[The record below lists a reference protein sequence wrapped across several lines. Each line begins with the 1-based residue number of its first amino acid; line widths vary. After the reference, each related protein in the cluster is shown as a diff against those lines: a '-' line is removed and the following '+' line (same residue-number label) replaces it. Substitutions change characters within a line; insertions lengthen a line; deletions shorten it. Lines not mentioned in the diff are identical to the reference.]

1 MVFGIVGCAS
11 VTESIGL
18 SDVRNDSIGCANT
31 WSGCRQSSHKVK
43 TEYKNVD
50 LEPNYSLVAYPKA
63 EAMNL
68 KTGEKFHFG
77 HSVVPSRCN
86 IGDVGY
92 KHCPKVFVQK
102 LCEDLYASKCI
113 LSRFN
118 DEIYYQSLEDYKSQE
133 ESRLAKREEEK
144 REMLTSVREQRL
156 IAEKL
161 NGRSLESM
169 TASEKD
175 SLLKEVRKQ
184 RLAEETPAEKR
195 LRIALE
201 ESRERKKQELILEL
215 NKRCEEYGFTGES
228 NISACIQ
235 REAQHDKELA
245 MQSYE
250 LEKTRLALQQAQSRA
265 YTQNVTE
272 PVQKEEDL
280 PFLIKFLGD
289 VAMGVAENL
298 ADPSFQRDMQQQR
311 QINELKANQ
320 NRDIYRDCRPN
331 C

>member
-1 MVFGIVGCAS
+1 MKKLLLILPLLIVGCAS
-11 VTESIGL
+11 VIESTGL

-31 WSGCRQSSHKVK
+31 WSGCRQSSHTVK

-50 LEPNYSLVAYPKA
+50 LEPNYNLVAYPKA

-133 ESRLAKREEEK
+133 ESRLATREEEIGVNVSYCFK
-144 REMLTSVREQRL
+144 AFESNEILKQSCL
-156 IAEKL
+156 DKL
-161 NGRSLESM
+161 NYIISDEQ
-169 TASEKD
+169 A
-175 SLLKEVRKQ
+175 LKIKEQ
-184 RLAEETPAEKR
+184 
-195 LRIALE
+195 IALE
-201 ESRERKKQELILEL
+201 RKQEKEKILAEL
-215 NKRCEEYGFTGES
+215 SQRCNEYGFTGES

-245 MQSYE
+245 MQKYE
-250 LEKTRLALQQAQSRA
+250 LKKTRLALQQAQANSNSR
-265 YTQNVTE
+265 NVIQ
-272 PVQKEEDL
+272 PAQEEDL

-298 ADPSFQRDMQQQR
+298 ADPNFHINLQQQQ
-311 QINELKANQ
+311 QINQLKANQ
-320 NRDIYRDCRPN
+320 NTDIFRDCRPN